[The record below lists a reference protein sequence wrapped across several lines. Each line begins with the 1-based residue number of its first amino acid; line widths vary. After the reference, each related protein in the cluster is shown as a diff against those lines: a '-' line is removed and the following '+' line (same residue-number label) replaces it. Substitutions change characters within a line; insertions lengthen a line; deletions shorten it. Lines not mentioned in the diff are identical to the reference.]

1 MESAVVIP
9 IFKNQLDSDE
19 ILSLRQCLKIL
30 VSHPVIFAAP
40 ESLSLAYYK
49 KICQK
54 HHTDFLVET
63 FHSNYFSSIQAYNKL
78 MLSVPFYR
86 RFQSYD
92 YILIYQLDSYVFTNQ
107 LDYWCNKGFD
117 FIGAPWFEGRSQ
129 SNENSNFMRYAGNGG
144 FSLRRVQAAI
154 QVLETKFKYVKK
166 FSDLIND
173 FLGQLPVYLNDDI
186 TGSRISNILCG
197 HPFQ

>member
-9 IFKNQLDSDE
+9 IFKNKLDPDE

-30 VSHPVIFAAP
+30 ASHPVIFASP
-40 ESLSLAYYK
+40 ESLSLSYYK
-49 KICQK
+49 KICQEY
-54 HHTDFLVET
+54 HTDFLVET
-63 FHSNYFSSIQAYNKL
+63 FHRSYFSSIQAYNKL

-166 FSDLIND
+166 KEPRD
-173 FLGQLPVYLNDDI
+173 
-186 TGSRISNILCG
+186 
-197 HPFQ
+197 